1 MQDRERGT
9 GRDPRRDGRQVG
21 GGRDRL
27 QRRQGEEKD
36 EVSSTCTTFVKYVY
50 NKQTSSFEFGFVY
63 FATKAALDAPC
74 LGRLWTY
81 FDINCGQMSTKFP
94 PNWST
99 DS

>member
-1 MQDRERGT
+1 MMFSCFFSVRRRVRGVQDRERGT

-50 NKQTSSFEFGFVY
+50 NKQTSSF
-63 FATKAALDAPC
+63 
-74 LGRLWTY
+74 
-81 FDINCGQMSTKFP
+81 
-94 PNWST
+94 
-99 DS
+99 